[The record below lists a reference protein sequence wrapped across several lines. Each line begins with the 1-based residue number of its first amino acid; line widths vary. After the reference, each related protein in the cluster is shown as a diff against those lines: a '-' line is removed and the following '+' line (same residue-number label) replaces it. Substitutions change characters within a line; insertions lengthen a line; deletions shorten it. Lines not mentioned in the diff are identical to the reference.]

1 MTPLSENQKNE
12 LVAKFSLMALYL
24 VFGVDISLAA
34 IAFIIQGF
42 IVIEIGR
49 DTIMIRNIF
58 LIVAVVELGAIQL
71 IKRSLLSKL
80 PRIENEEDIPYQGL
94 TNITYI
100 IAAMCVSIAT
110 FGLIIVTLGGSFDFM
125 LLFLAISL
133 IGFQIF
139 RLRNKDFDKLSN

>member
-12 LVAKFSLMALYL
+12 LIAKFSLMALYL

-34 IAFIIQGF
+34 IAYFIQGF
-42 IVIEIGR
+42 VVIEIGR
-49 DTIMIRNIF
+49 DTIMVRNVF
-58 LIVAVVELGAIQL
+58 LIAAVAELGAIQL
-71 IKRSLLSKL
+71 IKRLLLSKL

-139 RLRNKDFDKLSN
+139 RLRNKDLDKLSG

>member
-34 IAFIIQGF
+34 IAYIIKGF

-49 DTIMIRNIF
+49 DTIMIRNVF
-58 LIVAVVELGAIQL
+58 LIVAIIELGAIQL

-139 RLRNKDFDKLSN
+139 RLRNKDLDKLSD

>member
-24 VFGVDISLAA
+24 VFGGDISLTA
-34 IAFIIQGF
+34 IAYIIQGF

-49 DTIMIRNIF
+49 DTIMIRNVF
-58 LIVAVVELGAIQL
+58 LIMAVVELGAIQL

-94 TNITYI
+94 TNITYV

-139 RLRNKDFDKLSN
+139 RLRNKDLDKLSD

>member
-34 IAFIIQGF
+34 IAYIIQGF

-49 DTIMIRNIF
+49 DTIMIRNVF
-58 LIVAVVELGAIQL
+58 LIVAIIELGAIQL

-139 RLRNKDFDKLSN
+139 RLRNKDLDKLSD

>member
-12 LVAKFSLMALYL
+12 LIAKFSLMALYL

-34 IAFIIQGF
+34 IAYFMQGF
-42 IVIEIGR
+42 VVIEIGR
-49 DTIMIRNIF
+49 DTIMVRNVF
-58 LIVAVVELGAIQL
+58 LIAAVAELGAIQL
-71 IKRSLLSKL
+71 IKNSLLSKL

-139 RLRNKDFDKLSN
+139 RLRNKDLDKLSG

>member
-100 IAAMCVSIAT
+100 ISAMCVSIAT
-110 FGLIIVTLGGSFDFM
+110 FGLIIVTLGGSFDYM

-139 RLRNKDFDKLSN
+139 RLRIKDIDKLSD